1 MNEDVAED
9 SLHAWLQKQRELQR
23 NIRRVCEQYGDKVK
37 VEVDTEWLI
46 YEPKHKLL
54 FCRNNK
60 VIIVP
65 PADHV
70 TNACPQVGTTS
81 WLADFLL
88 MSDSRSL
95 LERGRISGTRIHEIV
110 KETFRVPNMTPQK
123 LR

>member
-1 MNEDVAED
+1 M
-9 SLHAWLQKQRELQR
+9 
-23 NIRRVCEQYGDKVK
+23 
-37 VEVDTEWLI
+37 
-46 YEPKHKLL
+46 
-54 FCRNNK
+54 
-60 VIIVP
+60 IIVP

-70 TNACPQVGTTS
+70 TNERPLLQVGTTS